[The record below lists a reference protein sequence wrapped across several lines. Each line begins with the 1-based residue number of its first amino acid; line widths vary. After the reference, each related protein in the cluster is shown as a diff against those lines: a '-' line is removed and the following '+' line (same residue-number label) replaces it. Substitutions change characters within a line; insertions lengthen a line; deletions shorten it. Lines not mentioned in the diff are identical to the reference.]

1 MLFDETYKELEKDSI
16 AIYKEKKSK
25 FIAYAHPI
33 YNESQFKTKISE
45 IKKAESSAN
54 HHCYAYILHPDK
66 SVYKFSDDGEPNYTA
81 GKPILKQIQKHAL
94 TNILIVVVR
103 YFGGIK
109 LGIPGLIHAYK
120 NATENVLNQS
130 KFITK
135 MIKEKYII
143 SCDDTEMNYVM
154 RLIKKHSIEIINTDF
169 QKQFKISI
177 LVPRIKAEIIIKE
190 FKKNHK
196 LNISY

>member
-1 MLFDETYKELEKDSI
+1 
-16 AIYKEKKSK
+16 
-25 FIAYAHPI
+25 
-33 YNESQFKTKISE
+33 
-45 IKKAESSAN
+45 
-54 HHCYAYILHPDK
+54 
-66 SVYKFSDDGEPNYTA
+66 
-81 GKPILKQIQKHAL
+81 
-94 TNILIVVVR
+94 
-103 YFGGIK
+103 
-109 LGIPGLIHAYK
+109 
-120 NATENVLNQS
+120 
-130 KFITK
+130 